1 MDQGEVSEAYLLQ
14 IRREKTAREL
24 DRIRNSYSFRIGQI
38 IATCLRFP
46 PLLLILPI
54 WGLWFTFLYGL
65 ERLGLK
71 ASHQHSSG
79 RSIENPKRCIVFFP
93 TNGVGLGHFTRLFA
107 VAKRVR
113 KQDPDVEVVFVTTMA
128 ALHLL
133 ESEGFPA
140 YHLPG
145 SYMFNDMTSS
155 EWNAITEEML
165 AMVFEVH
172 RPSVFVY
179 DGAFP
184 YRGMLNAI
192 KNRTGLTNV
201 WVRRGAFKKDGTK
214 IPVDSIEHFQHII
227 RPGDSVSTSEKEVDF
242 ETPLHHV
249 EPILLATQSDLFESE
264 EVRSR
269 FGIPRDAVA
278 VYLQL
283 GAGKINEIES
293 DLQRSINLLN
303 AYENVYIVVGE
314 SIIGERLRL
323 KGDRLHIIRDYPN
336 SMMFN
341 GFDFAIMA
349 GGYNSYQEALTFNLP
364 TVFIPNKNT
373 GMDDQSSRVSA
384 GVKAGACLMVEEGN
398 YAQLEE
404 AIHIMMNDEKRRKM
418 KMASEKTNPTGAE
431 EIGRMLV
438 GWL

>member
-14 IRREKTAREL
+14 IRREKAAREL
-24 DRIRNSYSFRIGQI
+24 DRIRNSYSFRVGRI
-38 IATCLRFP
+38 IATCLRYP
-46 PLLLILPI
+46 PLLLILPF
-54 WGLWFTFLYGL
+54 WGLWFTFTYGL
-65 ERLGLK
+65 ERLGWK

-79 RSIENPKRCIVFFP
+79 RSIENPKRCVVFFP

-113 KQDPDVEVVFVTTMA
+113 EQDPDVEVVFVTTMA

-133 ESEGFPA
+133 ESEGYPA

-145 SYMFNDMTSS
+145 SYMFNDMSSS
-155 EWNAITEEML
+155 EWNAITEELL

-214 IPVDSIEHFQHII
+214 IPVDSIEHFHHII
-227 RPGDSVSTSEKEVDF
+227 RPGDSVSTSEEEVDF

-249 EPILLATQSDLFESE
+249 QPILLARPDDLLQPE
-264 EVRSR
+264 EVRAR
-269 FGIPRDAVA
+269 FGIPSDAMA

-283 GAGKINEIES
+283 GAGKINDINS
-293 DLQRSINLLN
+293 DLQHSIELLN
-303 AYENVYIVVGE
+303 EYEDVYIVVGE
-314 SIIGERLRL
+314 SIIGGRLRL
-323 KGDRLHIIRDYPN
+323 KGERLHVIRDYPN
-336 SMMFN
+336 SIMFN
-341 GFDFAIMA
+341 GFDFAILA
-349 GGYNSYQEALTFNLP
+349 GGYNSFHEAISFNLP
-364 TVFIPNKNT
+364 TVFIPNKST
-373 GMDDQSSRVSA
+373 GMDNQTLRVKA
-384 GVKAGACLMVEEGN
+384 GVKAGACLMVEEEN
-398 YAQLEE
+398 HPELKAAILTMMDSRKRE
-404 AIHIMMNDEKRRKM
+404 AMRKACEAM
-418 KMASEKTNPTGAE
+418 VPNGAD
-431 EIGRMLV
+431 EIGQKLI